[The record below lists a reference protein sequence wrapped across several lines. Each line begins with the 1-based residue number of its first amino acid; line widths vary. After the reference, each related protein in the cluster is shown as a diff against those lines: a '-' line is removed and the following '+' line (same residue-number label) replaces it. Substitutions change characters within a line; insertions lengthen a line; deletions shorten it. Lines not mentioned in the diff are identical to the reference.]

1 MTKIEV
7 IEPAGEVQKLAAVK
21 LNPVGSL
28 SGRRLAILDNRKPN
42 FNLLATTVAETLKT
56 EHGLASIEHFSKE
69 NAAVGAGAELLNRI
83 AQSADVVLTGS
94 AD

>member
-7 IEPAGEVQKLAAVK
+7 VEPAGEVQKLAAVK
-21 LNPVGSL
+21 LNAVGPL

-42 FNLLATTVAETLKT
+42 FSLLASMVGETLQA

-83 AQSADVVLTGS
+83 AQSADLVLTGS